1 MNDIKFVKVLNGWV
15 KLQDIK
21 EFACVLERN
30 SDTRNYDIIA
40 FLKPSGDTKRFVE
53 RHFETMERANI
64 RLNEII
70 SQIQKG

>member
-21 EFACVLERN
+21 EFACVLDRLHLH
-30 SDTRNYDIIA
+30 SNYYITA
-40 FLKPSGDTKRFVE
+40 FLENSGERIVE